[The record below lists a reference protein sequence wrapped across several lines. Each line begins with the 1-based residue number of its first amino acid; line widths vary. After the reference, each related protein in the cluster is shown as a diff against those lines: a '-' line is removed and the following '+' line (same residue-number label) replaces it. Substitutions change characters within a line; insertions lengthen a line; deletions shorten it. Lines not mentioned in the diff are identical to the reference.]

1 MLMESK
7 DMIILPLRDAPELLA
22 RAAAWFSSKWSV
34 PVEAYQESMRRSIRH
49 PAAVPQWYLI
59 LDGNRSITAGCGM
72 IENDFHKRPDLTP
85 NVCAV
90 YVEPDYRGRGL
101 ARALLDYVRLDASRL
116 GLDTLYLL
124 TDHTAFYERC
134 GWSFL
139 CMAEDDEGGH
149 GRMYAASALTKP
161 TASLP
166 TCAACMPDRG
176 MIK

>member
-1 MLMESK
+1 M
-7 DMIILPLRDAPELLA
+7 
-22 RAAAWFSSKWSV
+22 
-34 PVEAYQESMRRSIRH
+34 
-49 PAAVPQWYLI
+49 
-59 LDGNRSITAGCGM
+59 
-72 IENDFHKRPDLTP
+72 
-85 NVCAV
+85 
-90 YVEPDYRGRGL
+90 EPDYRGRGL